1 MVIKNNEQK
10 NRKSQQTLSDFWDA
24 RENARKYMISIFA
37 VMMMMIRS
45 LDTENRDQ
53 VGVAKLLLIVSS
65 IYIIATLFGF
75 KISRRIFDWVIGFI
89 SVICCTFFMY
99 LSSIRHLD
107 FSHLAIAHTVL
118 IKQMNRG
125 RIPIPLI
132 LFNTMPII
140 ATSVGMSVNVVK
152 YVIVYNLIAFMI
164 ISYNVSSHT
173 TCFFEEFCNV
183 DYEEKYFSF
192 IIDFIINL
200 VIITMA
206 WFCCIPAAEI
216 GNQFIRSIDADSQA
230 DAMLSN
236 ILKNSIAGASC
247 LIEIEQ
253 EEMKANPCEKCGIRH
268 RLTQARHQL
277 LHSMRWCMS
286 RQVMVEL
293 ASGTYKTY
301 LSDFN
306 LNNFFIDMNVMS
318 ENNKII
324 FEDITGIS
332 DRYLLK
338 LDENMVHV
346 AIENGLFS
354 ASSHGTGNIK
364 LETFIIDNDKKNS
377 QKCLQFKISNS
388 IPESV
393 LENIT
398 SEKGKEFNKK
408 LQKHAERARQH
419 GSRPTNTL
427 TLATVNSSAGLH
439 RISVAVTGAGG
450 SFDIRYDEITSKVIL
465 TINIPVEL
473 SPVPLVSFV
482 SESESDFKPSENSD
496 KVENNNV
503 VVDGNEALNKGSSKN
518 EVQKTSKIL
527 SINTKNLSSSSSSS
541 LSSSKPKKA
550 VHNNG
555 DESPK
560 TPKLTFPA
568 NLTICAIDDSKIIC
582 KGYERLL
589 LPLLKCDSKSSL
601 VTCPKSKEDIRQF
614 LEVVLPWYN
623 NNNSS
628 RSDHSN
634 TPQNQL
640 NNHSSS
646 TILSNLD
653 KDMLTNHHLLP
664 GVVIFDQNIDLKEPE
679 GIVTVLGTDLAV
691 ELKRFNFNGLVVIRS
706 ANSSSSDFD
715 QYMSTG
721 VVDFCVGKSESH
733 KDLASRIQNAY
744 ISKNMIS
751 H

>member
-1 MVIKNNEQK
+1 MCF
-10 NRKSQQTLSDFWDA
+10 SF
-24 RENARKYMISIFA
+24 
-37 VMMMMIRS
+37 
-45 LDTENRDQ
+45 
-53 VGVAKLLLIVSS
+53 LLYS
-65 IYIIATLFGF
+65 IYYELKTSQLFY
-75 KISRRIFDWVIGFI
+75 DGFI
-89 SVICCTFFMY
+89 CFICCIGCTYFAY
-99 LSSIRHLD
+99 LSTQRHLD
-107 FSHLAIAHTVL
+107 LSYLHKADYSIVSE
-118 IKQMNRG
+118 MNRG
-125 RIPIPLI
+125 RIPIPVI
-132 LFNTMPII
+132 LYSILPLI
-140 ATSVGMSVNVVK
+140 ATSTGMTIRTAKFAVL
-152 YVIVYNLIAFMI
+152 YNIFTFLIIAYN
-164 ISYNVSSHT
+164 ISNITGICIDKSCHSIDKQQRDINFHLDLILSSILM
-173 TCFFEEFCNV
+173 
-183 DYEEKYFSF
+183 S
-192 IIDFIINL
+192 L
-200 VIITMA
+200 S
-206 WFCCIPAAEI
+206 WFCCLPAAEI
-216 GNQFIRSIDADSQA
+216 GDNFIRTKEIDAKA

-450 SFDIRYDEITSKVIL
+450 SFDIRYDEITSQVIL
-465 TINIPVEL
+465 TIKFPVILSHNQQQLHHHQDLPNFHSTLHVLPSFGNTINHQSTKNMLESNDKLSLQNNELRHLPTETSTLPSTLASIPVLTPMSTSTSTLRSSTPFSIKTSQKNFAKKESLQHNLKRKGNPISDDAGIKL
-473 SPVPLVSFV
+473 STMTSTPIIIDSTRQDLQTV
-482 SESESDFKPSENSD
+482 
-496 KVENNNV
+496 
-503 VVDGNEALNKGSSKN
+503 
-518 EVQKTSKIL
+518 VQKNQSDNKQSEQMNIH
-527 SINTKNLSSSSSSS
+527 SHKRIKDYDECFNFPSNL
-541 LSSSKPKKA
+541 K
-550 VHNNG
+550 V
-555 DESPK
+555 
-560 TPKLTFPA
+560 
-568 NLTICAIDDSKIIC
+568 CAIDDSKLIC

-601 VTCPKSKEDIRQF
+601 VTCPKSNDDVDEFMTYIKTKVNPI
-614 LEVVLPWYN
+614 N
-623 NNNSS
+623 
-628 RSDHSN
+628 
-634 TPQNQL
+634 
-640 NNHSSS
+640 
-646 TILSNLD
+646 I
-653 KDMLTNHHLLP
+653 
-664 GVVIFDQNIDLKEPE
+664 VIFDQNIDLNLVND
-679 GIVTVLGTDLAV
+679 GATTILGTDLAK
-691 ELKRFNFNGLVVIRS
+691 ELKDNHFKGLVVIRS